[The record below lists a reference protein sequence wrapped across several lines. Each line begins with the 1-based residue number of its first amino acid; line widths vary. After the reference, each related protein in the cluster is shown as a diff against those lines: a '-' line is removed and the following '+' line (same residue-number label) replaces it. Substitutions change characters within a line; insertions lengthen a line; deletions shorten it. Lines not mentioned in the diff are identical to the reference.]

1 MIITCEQCYKKFE
14 IESKLIPEKG
24 RLLQCSSCNLKWF
37 YKKEIL
43 KENKVVLEEQN
54 IKSENIDP
62 IIQETNDVKIFDDS
76 ISSEK
81 KNKKPKRKH
90 SYTAPKTKKISFLNS
105 ILVFIISIIALIV
118 LVDTFKNQISLMFP
132 ETEYILESLY
142 ETLKDILLFVQDL
155 FY

>member
-43 KENKVVLEEQN
+43 EENKVVLEEQN

-62 IIQETNDVKIFDDS
+62 IIKETNDVKIFDDS
-76 ISSEK
+76 VSSE
-81 KNKKPKRKH
+81 KPKRKH
-90 SYTAPKTKKISFLNS
+90 SYATPKSKKISFLNI

-118 LVDTFKNQISLMFP
+118 LADTFKNPISLIFP
-132 ETEYILESLY
+132 EIEYILESLY
-142 ETLKDILLFVQDL
+142 ETLKDILLFIQDL
-155 FY
+155 F

>member
-1 MIITCEQCYKKFE
+1 MIITCDQCYKKFE

-24 RLLQCSSCNLKWF
+24 RLLQCSSCNHKWF

-43 KENKVVLEEQN
+43 EESKVVLEEQN

-62 IIQETNDVKIFDDS
+62 IIKETNDVKIFDDS
-76 ISSEK
+76 VSSE
-81 KNKKPKRKH
+81 KPKRKH
-90 SYTAPKTKKISFLNS
+90 SYAAPKSKKISFLNI

-118 LVDTFKNQISLMFP
+118 LVDTFKKPISLIFS

-142 ETLKDILLFVQDL
+142 ETLKDILLFIQDL
-155 FY
+155 F

>member
-14 IESKLIPEKG
+14 IESQLIPEKG
-24 RLLQCSSCNLKWF
+24 RLLQCSSCKIKWF

-43 KENKVVLEEQN
+43 EESKAVLEEQN

-62 IIQETNDVKIFDDS
+62 IIKETNDVKIFDDS
-76 ISSEK
+76 VSSE
-81 KNKKPKRKH
+81 KPKRKH
-90 SYTAPKTKKISFLNS
+90 SYAAPKSKKISFLNI

-118 LVDTFKNQISLMFP
+118 LVDTFKKPISLIFS

-142 ETLKDILLFVQDL
+142 ETLKDILLFIQDL
-155 FY
+155 F

>member
-1 MIITCEQCYKKFE
+1 MIIICKQCSKKFE

-24 RLLQCSSCNLKWF
+24 RLLQCSSCKIKWF

-43 KENKVVLEEQN
+43 EESKAVLEEQN

-62 IIQETNDVKIFDDS
+62 IIKETNDVKIFDDS
-76 ISSEK
+76 VSSE
-81 KNKKPKRKH
+81 KPKRKH
-90 SYTAPKTKKISFLNS
+90 SYATPKSKKISFLNI

-118 LVDTFKNQISLMFP
+118 LADTFKNPISLIFS

-142 ETLKDILLFVQDL
+142 ETLKDILLFIQDL
-155 FY
+155 F

>member
-1 MIITCEQCYKKFE
+1 MIITCKQCYKKFE

-43 KENKVVLEEQN
+43 EESKVVLEEQN

-62 IIQETNDVKIFDDS
+62 IINETNDVKIFDDS
-76 ISSEK
+76 VSSE
-81 KNKKPKRKH
+81 KPKRKH
-90 SYTAPKTKKISFLNS
+90 SYAAPKSKKISFLNI

-118 LVDTFKNQISLMFP
+118 LMDTFKNPISLIFS

-142 ETLKDILLFVQDL
+142 ETLKDILLFIQDL
-155 FY
+155 F

>member
-1 MIITCEQCYKKFE
+1 MIITCDQCYKKFE

-43 KENKVVLEEQN
+43 EESKVVLEEQN

-62 IIQETNDVKIFDDS
+62 IIKETNDVKIFDDS
-76 ISSEK
+76 VSSE
-81 KNKKPKRKH
+81 KPKRKH
-90 SYTAPKTKKISFLNS
+90 SYATPKSKKISFLNI

-118 LVDTFKNQISLMFP
+118 LADTFKNPISLIFP
-132 ETEYILESLY
+132 EIEYILESLY
-142 ETLKDILLFVQDL
+142 ETLKDILLFIQDL
-155 FY
+155 F

>member
-24 RLLQCSSCNLKWF
+24 RLLQCSSCNFKWF

-43 KENKVVLEEQN
+43 EESKVVLEEQN

-62 IIQETNDVKIFDDS
+62 IIQENNDVKIFDDS
-76 ISSEK
+76 ITSEK
-81 KNKKPKRKH
+81 KNVKPKRKH
-90 SYTAPKTKKISFLNS
+90 SYTAPKTKKISFLNI

-142 ETLKDILLFVQDL
+142 ETLKDILLFIQDL
-155 FY
+155 F

>member
-24 RLLQCSSCNLKWF
+24 RLLQCSSCNFKWF

-43 KENKVVLEEQN
+43 EESKVVLEEQN